1 MVAEK
6 KIKELEKSAVE
17 LTVSIPQETVA
28 EEYDKTVKK
37 YCKKIQLKGFRKGKA
52 PASILEQKYG
62 PSLREETMY
71 SIIETSVEEAI
82 KDVEDNFKPLPYS
95 TPKIIDEKA
104 LIFEPASD
112 FSYTVSYDI
121 YPKFE
126 LPKYDA
132 HEITVPEVTVEKTE
146 IDAELAKLQE
156 QNSLIIEKTG
166 TVEKDDIVTID
177 YAEVEDDGTVVEGT
191 EREDFVFTVGTG
203 YNFYKIDQEIIGMAK
218 DEERVIEKSYGED
231 HDIPEYV
238 GKTVKI
244 KVTVKTI
251 KVKEIPELDDEF
263 AQDVSDEYS
272 TLDDL
277 IKATADKIA
286 ENHEAQIKEYKIQKL
301 YDAILDKFDVALPES
316 MIQAELENSWRKSVS
331 QSGMP
336 EKQLIE
342 LLGYQDKTKED
353 LLTEWRPQAH
363 KNILIQMLL
372 EKVAAEEKIEASDE
386 DIADMMPQLDGIED
400 QKQKDYYIY
409 LLKEEKKSQ
418 KVIDLLLEKN
428 EFKTGKKV
436 SYTDFIQNKID

>member
-218 DEERVIEKSYGED
+218 DEERVIKKSYGED